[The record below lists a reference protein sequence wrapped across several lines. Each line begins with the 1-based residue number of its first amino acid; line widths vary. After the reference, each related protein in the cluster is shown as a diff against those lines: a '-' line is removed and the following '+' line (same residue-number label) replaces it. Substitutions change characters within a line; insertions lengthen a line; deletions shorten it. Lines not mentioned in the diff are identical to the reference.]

1 MVQVQRRFLI
11 SRAYYINWSLA
22 EKKSQFLEGCEG
34 VVNSVANRN
43 QGPAGGHAGRGVYVW
58 L

>member
-43 QGPAGGHAGRGVYVW
+43 QGPAGGHAGVW